1 MPTIGPLK
9 GGNLPPV
16 LQLKIGEKKNQED
29 DYRLLFE
36 NIQAM
41 INIFSEMTQKGKPV
55 NKALCLAIAAIL
67 GLASCSAERVSNF
80 PSYKLKIIQGN
91 ELNPRAV
98 VSLRQGMTR
107 DQVQLL
113 LGTPLLRDAF
123 HADRWD
129 YTFNT
134 SRNGI
139 IKEQSNLTLYFE
151 NDILVR
157 AEGDAIQKS
166 IEAVQAGQNVVPT
179 TETKAK

>member
-1 MPTIGPLK
+1 
-9 GGNLPPV
+9 
-16 LQLKIGEKKNQED
+16 
-29 DYRLLFE
+29 
-36 NIQAM
+36 M
-41 INIFSEMTQKGKPV
+41 INIFPEMTQKGKPV

-151 NDILVR
+151 TMSSHAPKAMPFKNPSKPFKPDKTSFRLPKPSR
-157 AEGDAIQKS
+157 NK
-166 IEAVQAGQNVVPT
+166 EAP
-179 TETKAK
+179 